1 MSSDDTIL
9 ELSNNILTGLP
20 EDLDKMNGLKAM
32 FEVNPLGLIPSLS
45 TVLLQEMEKFN
56 ELLFTIRN
64 SLKNLKQAIAGEIV
78 MSAEL
83 DSTYYTMLN
92 N

>member
-20 EDLDKMNGLKAM
+20 EDLEKMNGLKEM

-56 ELLFTIRN
+56 
-64 SLKNLKQAIAGEIV
+64 
-78 MSAEL
+78 
-83 DSTYYTMLN
+83 
-92 N
+92 